1 MRGVFDEKELDQ
13 GRRPHDTELTLG
25 PTTLLGIFFGLV
37 LLCGLFFGLGF
48 AVGRNGSS
56 GSPVAAMT
64 AAPSSSPAAGS
75 RPKPSATA
83 SNVPQPQQQR
93 TVVNVPVATPG
104 TAPAAIQ
111 PSTAPAAASSYA
123 QPAVKPA
130 LPPAQYQPPIQPP
143 PASRVES
150 AMAPSASLMVQI
162 AAVSHPEDAEVLVG
176 ALRKRGYAVSV
187 RRVPT
192 DGLIHVQIGPF
203 KTRDEAI
210 RWRQRLLDDGYNAIV
225 QQ

>member
-1 MRGVFDEKELDQ
+1 MRGVFDDKELDQ
-13 GRRPHDTELTLG
+13 GRRPRDTELTLG
-25 PTTLLGIFFGLV
+25 PTTLLGIFFGMV

-56 GSPVAAMT
+56 NSPAAVLS

-75 RPKPSATA
+75 KAKPSATA
-83 SNVPQPQQQR
+83 SNSPQPQQQR
-93 TVVNVPVATPG
+93 TVVNVPVATP
-104 TAPAAIQ
+104 AAEPAVS
-111 PSTAPAAASSYA
+111 PSV

-130 LPPAQYQPPIQPP
+130 LPPVHYQAANQPA
-143 PASRVES
+143 PALRVEP
-150 AMAPSASLMVQI
+150 AMSPSAGLMVQI

-176 ALRKRGYAVSV
+176 ALRKRGYGVSI
-187 RRVPT
+187 RRMPT
-192 DGLIHVQIGPF
+192 DSLIHVQVGPF

>member
-1 MRGVFDEKELDQ
+1 MRGVFDDKELDQ
-13 GRRPHDTELTLG
+13 GRRPRDTELTLG
-25 PTTLLGIFFGLV
+25 PTTLLGIFFGMV

-56 GSPVAAMT
+56 NSPVAALS

-75 RPKPSATA
+75 KAKPSATA
-83 SNVPQPQQQR
+83 SNVSQPQR
-93 TVVNVPVATPG
+93 TVVNVPVASSG
-104 TAPAAIQ
+104 AE
-111 PSTAPAAASSYA
+111 SAASPSV

-130 LPPAQYQPPIQPP
+130 LPQAQYQPAKQPA
-143 PASRVES
+143 PALRVEP
-150 AMAPSASLMVQI
+150 AMAPSSGLMVQI

-176 ALRKRGYAVSV
+176 ALRKRGYGVSI
-187 RRVPT
+187 RRMPT
-192 DGLIHVQIGPF
+192 DSLIHVQVGPF